1 MFAKIKELFFGKPA
15 PVSAEAPYKVEA
27 PEPAPEVK
35 PEIKSDGGTW
45 PFPTMAPVAES
56 TTYKVPEPAATTPIP
71 LVPEKSVAS
80 TKPAKKAPAKKAP
93 AKKAPAKKSS
103 AAKAAAKPRAKKSP
117 K

>member
-27 PEPAPEVK
+27 PATESKTEV
-35 PEIKSDGGTW
+35 KSDGGTW

-56 TTYKVPEPAATTPIP
+56 TTYKVPEPASTTPIP
-71 LVPEKSVAS
+71 LVPAKSVAT
-80 TKPAKKAPAKKAP
+80 TKPAKKAPAKKP
-93 AKKAPAKKSS
+93 S
-103 AAKAAAKPRAKKSP
+103 AAKAPAKPRAKKSP